1 MTLSSINALELLERG
16 TLFTQPD
23 RVRFE
28 ELESEISTRVDQ
40 TTRHKREAVKATLL
54 SLREQAAWLFIEH
67 QFETNPSLEALDVG
81 VETEGDS
88 SYVYVSTRR
97 EGEEDFNGLGEDPE
111 GLDEQIQMYLNDMGR
126 RAHAE
131 FHALLAEQS
140 LERDHLAEAGKAV
153 LGEEWAAE
161 RLAQRL
167 TQRLEEPSAPAPK
180 APRM

>member
-97 EGEEDFNGLGEDPE
+97 EGDEDFNELGGDPE

-126 RAHAE
+126 NSHAG
-131 FHALLAEQS
+131 FHALLAQQS
-140 LERDHLAEAGKAV
+140 LYRDELDEASKAMF
-153 LGEEWAAE
+153 GEEWAAE

-167 TQRLEEPSAPAPK
+167 DTGLEQPSTRSS